1 MVDEIENVVK
11 EEVQPVEEPVE
22 EQAEGQKEKKAKKSK
37 VAKEVPKTDFKIF
50 NRWSFQGVEV
60 KDPGVRDYINITPVL
75 VPRISHGRHAKHQF
89 HKSHMNIVERL
100 MNHLF
105 SPGHRGKRHKI
116 TSGTAAGSSEH
127 GYRIMLNT
135 FLEIEKRE
143 KANPIAVLVKAL
155 ENSALTEEV
164 SSYQIGSI
172 IVRKA
177 VVTSPQR
184 RVDLSLRLFVQG
196 AYGRKFNKKKGM
208 AVALAEEIIAAYKG
222 SKDSYAIAEKER
234 QEREASGAR

>member
-1 MVDEIENVVK
+1 MISMVEAVDNEAK
-11 EEVQPVEEPVE
+11 EKVEERLAE
-22 EQAEGQKEKKAKKSK
+22 EQTEEHKEKRQKKAK
-37 VAKEVPKTDFKIF
+37 VKEVPVTDFKIF

-60 KDPGVRDYINITPVL
+60 KDPGVRDYININPVL
-75 VPRISHGRHAKHQF
+75 VPRVSHGRHAKHQF
-89 HKSHMNIVERL
+89 HKSHINIVERL

-105 SPGHRGKRHKI
+105 SPGHRGKRHKV

-127 GYRIMLNT
+127 GYKIMLNT

-155 ENSALTEEV
+155 ENSALIEEV

-196 AYGRKFNKKKGM
+196 AYGKKFNKKKGM
-208 AVALAEEIIAAYKG
+208 ATALAEEIIAAYKN